1 MYQVF
6 IPNSFFLTQQNQEE
20 QATHDKHLSHYL
32 VNYQKEFNEEN
43 EKKYFYGITVVIH
56 KYVPRRSRKYCF
68 VLLFVA
74 LNKHTEI
81 AHISKKLK
89 NSMLFIPKAV

>member
-20 QATHDKHLSHYL
+20 QATHDKRLSHYL

-56 KYVPRRSRKYCF
+56 KYVPRRSRKYAQVLCF
-68 VLLFVA
+68 SLWHLINIQRLL
-74 LNKHTEI
+74 T
-81 AHISKKLK
+81 
-89 NSMLFIPKAV
+89 